1 MARQRLNVAGWERT
15 PFALGRVAGTMQQ
28 PDSNTCFVCGKQNTV
43 GLQLD
48 FHEVDGRV
56 ETTYTPNAQHQGWPG
71 YVHGGILYAVLDETL
86 GRVGFTINAW
96 TMSGRVEIRYR
107 EPAPLGQ
114 PLRVVGTLVR
124 DRGRALEVQGFAQ
137 LPDGRIVAEATG
149 LYMRIPDAI
158 RQPLEQQI
166 AEGF

>member
-1 MARQRLNVAGWERT
+1 MWKRPAFVLRC
-15 PFALGRVAGTMQQ
+15 VAGTMQQ
-28 PDSNTCFVCGKQNTV
+28 PDSNACFVCGKLNPS
-43 GLQLD
+43 GLKLD
-48 FHEVDGRV
+48 FHEIDGRV
-56 ETTYTPNAQHQGWPG
+56 ETTYTPDALHQGWPG

-107 EPAPLGQ
+107 EPAPIGQ
-114 PLRVVGTLVR
+114 SLRVVGTLVR

-149 LYMRIPDAI
+149 LYMRIPDDM
-158 RQPLEQQI
+158 RQSLEQQI